1 MDNVKPTEAKPAVE
15 TPVHPS
21 LKSDAFK
28 GNNMLKWAE
37 QSGVLDK
44 GPEPVAAPVPEKKA
58 EAPCPGC
65 DKDKADKA
73 AAAKPAPG
81 QPAAVVIDKP
91 FKVLEVEGKKFVFN
105 TKEEYDAALSWNR
118 DQSER
123 ETKFAA
129 ITAPLQKLVTLIE
142 QGKLPDVVA
151 AAKPAPVEKEE
162 ELDMEDVHPA
172 IRKRLEDQ
180 EKEIAGLRTF
190 TKKIELRE
198 GEERF
203 TQAKSI
209 VENLAT
215 EARTKHPFDD
225 FEDPDSKDNVSM
237 DLYAGYVSVLVNR
250 DALKHEVDPS
260 HPVKTMPEYLD
271 EAAKRLSKYQG
282 FHRGSS
288 GNGGAIDAEALRKS
302 HPDVVKAI
310 EQSAVANYLR
320 GQEGLPPTIQASGSE
335 ARQTDTPGS
344 KKALKS
350 FNAYMKAAE
359 EDPEISEEISK
370 VGRRARASA

>member
-28 GNNMLKWAE
+28 GNSMLKWAE
-37 QSGVLDK
+37 QSGVLEAGSK
-44 GPEPVAAPVPEKKA
+44 PEAAPAPEKKA

-73 AAAKPAPG
+73 AATKLAAEKAA
-81 QPAAVVIDKP
+81 QPDKP

-129 ITAPLQKLVTLIE
+129 MSAPLQKLVTLIE
-142 QGKLPDVVA
+142 QGKLPDVAA
-151 AAKPAPVEKEE
+151 AAKPAPIEKED
-162 ELDMEDVHPA
+162 ELDMEDVHPG
-172 IRKRLEDQ
+172 IRKKLETI
-180 EKEIAGLRTF
+180 EKENEQLRQVA
-190 TKKIELRE
+190 KKIELRE

-215 EARTKHPFDD
+215 EARTKYPFDD
-225 FEDPDSKDNVSM
+225 FEDPDSKDNVSQ

-271 EAAKRLSKYQG
+271 EAAKRLNKYQG

-320 GQEGLPPTIQASGSE
+320 NQEGLPPTLQASGSE
-335 ARQTDTPGS
+335 ARQADTPGD
-344 KKALKS
+344 KKTLKT
-350 FNAYMKAAE
+350 FDAYMKACE
-359 EDPEISEEISK
+359 KDPEISEEISK